1 MKLKIAK
8 KSKKTLG
15 VKPRHRVQNQALT
28 TLVGVESS
36 YNCTKPASMKDNSE
50 VVVVLLLLLFKFCSF
65 LDSLR
70 CHLEIQPFAKTRF
83 ISGSSPSKRWPRY
96 LHTVV
101 IWPLACAASGI
112 VHARDKI
119 SLRVL
124 SVSNEKGIFTF
135 PLDLLVT
142 FFLNLQSNLTV
153 VISCLTERQS
163 SFSPLTAE
171 LFFRLQDPPN
181 CLHISPSYT
190 PRYQICCF
198 FWHKIKKSGARYK
211 QNLTISQ
218 KLMCFR

>member
-1 MKLKIAK
+1 MK
-8 KSKKTLG
+8 
-15 VKPRHRVQNQALT
+15 
-28 TLVGVESS
+28 E
-36 YNCTKPASMKDNSE
+36 NSE

-65 LDSLR
+65 LDSFR

-101 IWPLACAASGI
+101 IWPLACTAGGI

-119 SLRVL
+119 SLRAL

-153 VISCLTERQS
+153 VISCLTERPS

-198 FWHKIKKSGARYK
+198 FWHNIKKSEARYK